1 MFSFKIY
8 LVSIYQIVT
17 STPKIGKNNNSH
29 TVVDIGR
36 NKTNDPIQKRR
47 PSKRLVGYYN
57 INNENRKI

>member
-1 MFSFKIY
+1 M
-8 LVSIYQIVT
+8 T